1 MLRYVRESHER
12 LHWKTAEAGASMGTT
27 LVVAWLLRGTF
38 SWVNVGDSRLY
49 RYRDDTL
56 ELLTLDH
63 TRNEFARR
71 DGRPEVAPE
80 LDHLSQNFI
89 FGSRGL
95 GDNASLRL
103 EPGLDSG
110 TEPLEPGD
118 VLLLCSDGVWDFV
131 DSERIADILQRNAE
145 PQVATDTLVQ
155 AAMNAGSNDNL
166 TALVVLV
173 MEQKP
178 PEFSWTDDFDV
189 LRTL

>member
-1 MLRYVRESHER
+1 
-12 LHWKTAEAGASMGTT
+12 MGTT